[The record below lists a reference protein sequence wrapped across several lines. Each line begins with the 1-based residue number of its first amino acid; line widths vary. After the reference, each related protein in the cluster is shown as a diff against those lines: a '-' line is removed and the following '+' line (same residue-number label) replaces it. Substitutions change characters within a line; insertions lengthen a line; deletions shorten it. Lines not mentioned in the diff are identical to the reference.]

1 MKDVYFQIEK
11 NRLVAT
17 SERTEKTIS
26 AVQLSFDANPQR
38 LSFEDVIDAEL
49 DAINQGAI
57 TEEYANQVIKSWA
70 DNWYRESIRP
80 SMHSRSIV
88 RVELI

>member
-11 NRLVAT
+11 NKLVAT
-17 SERTEKTIS
+17 SERTEKTVA
-26 AVQLSFDANPQR
+26 AVRLSFDANPQR

-49 DAINQGAI
+49 DEINQDAV
-57 TEEYANQVIKSWA
+57 TEEYANRVLKSWA